1 MKKSKY
7 YNHTRQEVLELSEQE
22 FHICMVNMLKTLMDK
37 VDDMQEEIGN
47 VNREMKVIG
56 KKRN

>member
-37 VDDMQEEIGN
+37 VDGMQEEMGR
-47 VNREMKVIG
+47 VSREMG
-56 KKRN
+56 TF